1 MTVDS
6 IKASTIV
13 NSLQFKSH
21 AHQALTK
28 DTRENA
34 ESKKNGNKLLY
45 GSLAALAVLGTGYT
59 IARKKF
65 LNARDI
71 KDTAET
77 ISETVVKEPA
87 KLIDTLKGLGYQV
100 KNGLMCNA
108 EGKPIS
114 DVINHHNLSNG
125 SSVALTYQEG
135 ILREVI
141 KVDKAS
147 NTLMSKTFKD
157 KDCYKVITKEVLK
170 PNGETYTTI
179 TTHKITTK

>member
-1 MTVDS
+1 MTIDS
-6 IKASTIV
+6 IKALPIV
-13 NSLQFKSH
+13 NAPQFKAQ
-21 AHQALTK
+21 AHQALGKETK
-28 DTRENA
+28 ENT
-34 ESKKNGNKLLY
+34 EQKKNGHKLLY
-45 GSLAALAVLGTGYT
+45 GSLAGLAVLGTGYV
-59 IARKKF
+59 IARRKF
-65 LNARDI
+65 MNARNI

-77 ISETVVKEPA
+77 ITETVVKEPA

-157 KDCYKVITKEVLK
+157 KDGYKVITKEVLK
-170 PNGETYTTI
+170 PNGETYATI
-179 TTHKITTK
+179 STHKIATK